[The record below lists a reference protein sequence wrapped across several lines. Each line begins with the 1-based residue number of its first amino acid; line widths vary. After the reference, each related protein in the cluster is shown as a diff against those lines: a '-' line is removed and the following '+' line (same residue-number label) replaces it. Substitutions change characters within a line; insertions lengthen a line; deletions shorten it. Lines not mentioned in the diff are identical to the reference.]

1 MIKRFTSLTL
11 LWSFVVLFIS
21 SLVLFTEPHGRVA
34 FWSNWQFLGLTKGQW
49 DDLHLCSG
57 TLFSVTALIHLYLNW
72 KMILAYLKKKIR
84 GDAAVWGSFALT
96 LFVCISSYLQLPPM
110 KQLIELEEKIK
121 QTQTQKYG
129 NPPFGHAE
137 LVPINKLAKFLGIDP
152 EKFVNALKANKIPVA
167 SGKESLKELSGR
179 TGKSPSELFHL
190 AIESLKKNI
199 KGPRENTVIHL
210 PSVPPPGTGMMTI
223 DDIARTYHVSRQKLL
238 ERLKASNIDASPTET
253 IKEIA
258 KRTKKS
264 PPEIYGILSHSKIQN

>member
-1 MIKRFTSLTL
+1 MLKRFTSLTL
-11 LWSFVVLFIS
+11 LWSFIVLFIS

-34 FWSNWQFLGLTKGQW
+34 FWSNWKFFGLAKGQW

-57 TLFSVTALIHLYLNW
+57 TLFSITAMIHLYLNW
-72 KMILAYLKKKIR
+72 KAIIAYLKKKILNN
-84 GDAAVWGSFALT
+84 ASVWSSLALT
-96 LFVCISSYLQLPPM
+96 LFVCIGSYFHLPPM

-152 EKFVNALKANKIPVA
+152 KNFIEALKANKITVTSA
-167 SGKESLKELSGR
+167 KASLKELSEQ

-190 AIESLKKNI
+190 AMKSLKKDVN
-199 KGPRENTVIHL
+199 L
-210 PSVPPPGTGMMTI
+210 PPVPPPGTGLMTI
-223 DDIARTYHVSRQKLL
+223 DDIARTYHVSTHELL
-238 ERLKASNIDASPTET
+238 ERLKASGIDASPTET

-258 KRTKKS
+258 QRAQKS
-264 PPEIYGILSHSKIQN
+264 PQEIYSVLSEKQD